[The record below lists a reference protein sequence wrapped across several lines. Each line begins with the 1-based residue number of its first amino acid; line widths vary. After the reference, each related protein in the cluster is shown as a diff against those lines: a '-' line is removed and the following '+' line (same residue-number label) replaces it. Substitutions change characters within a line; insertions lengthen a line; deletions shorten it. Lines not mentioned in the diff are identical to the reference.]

1 MLDRFIIYL
10 FIYFVNLTQT
20 RVTWEKVTSIGEFSS
35 SDCPVEMSVGAFIL
49 ANNWYEMTQ
58 SIVGGA
64 IVERLGC
71 L

>member
-49 ANNWYEMTQ
+49 ANN
-58 SIVGGA
+58 
-64 IVERLGC
+64 
-71 L
+71 